1 MSRLALLILL
11 VLLSLGWGGPAFAHE
26 HFKGAIRSTV
36 QGMTLDEII
45 QWSNAQYAR
54 RATVGRYVRWGG
66 SIILGSA
73 LVAAGLDY
81 YYNYLKRETGTPL
94 DQWYHWASSVAA
106 GLGEYKVAVEGPVCR
121 SPYGCRA
128 DQLEYRCVY
137 SYRWA
142 AYAFSFPGGSVG
154 GTRTLYGSWV
164 VGTPTCDSVQVWRD
178 RAQMDFLGRL
188 SSSYNQWRYEP
199 VRPEHRQGVPESAR
213 PRFDADLS
221 WLVDVLVDPGQRPEL
236 SQWIGRYPN
245 AADGVKTAVTQYL
258 NDTEPLSPSQPWP
271 GVRLDPVPNPN
282 QWTDNPF
289 TRPDIDTDG
298 DGWPDPVEWREANR
312 RGVPWPD
319 LINNPQAYPDP
330 NGDPDGDGYTNL
342 EEVQQGTDPY
352 DPASHPVRR
361 SPTSPRVD
369 TDGDGYSDEEEIRK
383 GTNPNDPASY
393 PDTPPEQQPEENPD
407 EPQWPGGPPSGRI
420 DPVQLPEV
428 EQVERE
434 KLPEWD
440 KLNPLAEA
448 WRQQVVDRVS
458 QKLAELQNILKD
470 RFPFGIIAGIRQR
483 VSFADAQCAVQL
495 SLPPVGTLA
504 VDICNTPVWQLAA
517 SFRPVLAGLVWVAFG
532 FAAIRRALDVQK

>member
-1 MSRLALLILL
+1 MSRLALLILA
-11 VLLSLGWGGPAFAHE
+11 VLLSLGWGGPAFAQE
-26 HFKGAIRSTV
+26 HFQGAIRSTV

-45 QWSNAQYAR
+45 QWSDAQFR
-54 RATVGRYVRWGG
+54 RQATIGRYVRWGG
-66 SIILGSA
+66 AIVLGSA
-73 LVAAGLDY
+73 LVYTALDWFY
-81 YYNYLKRETGTPL
+81 GYLKAQTGTAL
-94 DQWYHWASSVAA
+94 DQWYYW
-106 GLGEYKVAVEGPVCR
+106 LGAPYYTVGRCR
-121 SPYGCRA
+121 DRG
-128 DQLEYRCVY
+128 
-137 SYRWA
+137 SYREWNLDTYHA
-142 AYAFSFPGGSVG
+142 NTGREVFSG
-154 GTRTLYGSWV
+154 YGMADLAPCTMENLISF
-164 VGTPTCDSVQVWRD
+164 TH
-178 RAQMDFLGRL
+178 
-188 SSSYNQWRYEP
+188 RYYEQL
-199 VRPEHRQGVPESAR
+199 HR
-213 PRFDADLS
+213 PRLPQPWNSAPYRAIPMPFPCNVTLCYAIAPEAERPPLPE
-221 WLVDVLVDPGQRPEL
+221 WLQQHPD
-236 SQWIGRYPN
+236 
-245 AADGVKTAVTQYL
+245 AADGVKQAVSQYVDS
-258 NDTEPLSPSQPWP
+258 NPIGSPSSPYP
-271 GVRLDPVPNPN
+271 GVQLEPVPNPN

-298 DGWPDPVEWREANR
+298 DGWPDPVEWRESNR

-361 SPTSPRVD
+361 SPTSPWVD

-383 GTNPNDPASY
+383 RTDPNDPASY

-407 EPQWPGGPPSGRI
+407 EPQWPGGPPPGRI

-434 KLPEWD
+434 RLPEWG

-483 VSFADAQCAVQL
+483 VSFADAQCAIQL

-504 VDICNTPVWQLAA
+504 VDICNTPVWQLAT

-532 FAAIRRALDVQK
+532 FAVIRRALDVQK

>member
-1 MSRLALLILL
+1 MFANEQDWYRYLRSVTSSTNCWVTPRVKFIPRQYSWTQDKVEIYFYYHSSGSLL
-11 VLLSLGWGGPAFAHE
+11 
-26 HFKGAIRSTV
+26 
-36 QGMTLDEII
+36 
-45 QWSNAQYAR
+45 
-54 RATVGRYVRWGG
+54 
-66 SIILGSA
+66 
-73 LVAAGLDY
+73 
-81 YYNYLKRETGTPL
+81 
-94 DQWYHWASSVAA
+94 
-106 GLGEYKVAVEGPVCR
+106 KVADLYYTSDALEQGRQEALRRWR
-121 SPYGCRA
+121 SHLDGNADCSNWNKSRPPLPEWLRSHPDATRALRDQVVAPYI
-128 DQLEYRCVY
+128 E
-137 SYRWA
+137 
-142 AYAFSFPGGSVG
+142 
-154 GTRTLYGSWV
+154 
-164 VGTPTCDSVQVWRD
+164 
-178 RAQMDFLGRL
+178 
-188 SSSYNQWRYEP
+188 
-199 VRPEHRQGVPESAR
+199 
-213 PRFDADLS
+213 
-221 WLVDVLVDPGQRPEL
+221 
-236 SQWIGRYPN
+236 
-245 AADGVKTAVTQYL
+245 
-258 NDTEPLSPSQPWP
+258 SQPIGSPLAPYP
-271 GVRLDPVPNPN
+271 GVRLEPVPNPN

-458 QKLAELQNILKD
+458 QKFAEVQNILKD

-483 VSFADAQCAVQL
+483 VSFADAQCAIQL

-504 VDICNTPVWQLAA
+504 VDICNTPVWQLAT

>member
-1 MSRLALLILL
+1 MFRLALLILL
-11 VLLSLGWGGPAFAHE
+11 VLLSLGWGGPAFAQE

-45 QWSNAQYAR
+45 QWSNAQFR
-54 RATVGRYVRWGG
+54 RQATIGRYVRWGG
-66 SIILGSA
+66 AIVLGSA
-73 LVAAGLDY
+73 LVYTALDY
-81 YYNYLKRETGTPL
+81 FYNVLKAQTGTSL
-94 DQWYHWASSVAA
+94 DSWYFWSSPYVEV
-106 GLGEYKVAVEGPVCR
+106 GRCIDRGSYRSFVAVAYVNGQQVNYYSR
-121 SPYGCRA
+121 DTYGEC
-128 DQLEYRCVY
+128 DVPSLQSFTEYWY
-137 SYRWA
+137 SWH
-142 AYAFSFPGGSVG
+142 
-154 GTRTLYGSWV
+154 L
-164 VGTPTCDSVQVWRD
+164 
-178 RAQMDFLGRL
+178 
-188 SSSYNQWRYEP
+188 
-199 VRPEHRQGVPESAR
+199 VRNYSELQGVPTRYVSPPSGTCPSGWTCIAVVPQLGR
-213 PRFDADLS
+213 PSLPDWLQSHPDAA
-221 WLVDVLVDPGQRPEL
+221 
-236 SQWIGRYPN
+236 N
-245 AADGVKTAVTQYL
+245 GVKQAVTRYVDS
-258 NDTEPLSPSQPWP
+258 NPIGSPSSPYP
-271 GVRLDPVPNPN
+271 GVQLEPVPNPN

-361 SPTSPRVD
+361 SPTSPWVD

-407 EPQWPGGPPSGRI
+407 EPQWPGGPPPGRI

-483 VSFADAQCAVQL
+483 VSFADAQCAIQL
-495 SLPPVGTLA
+495 SLPPVGALA
-504 VDICNTPVWQLAA
+504 VDICNTPVWQLAT
-517 SFRPVLAGLVWVAFG
+517 SFRPVLVGLVWVAFG
-532 FAAIRRALDVQK
+532 FAVIRRALDVQK